1 MFVLLN
7 GFYYKLYNDVYLILF
22 AFLVVKVFM

>member
-7 GFYYKLYNDVYLILF
+7 SFYYKLYNDVCLILF
-22 AFLVVKVFM
+22 AFLVIKVFV